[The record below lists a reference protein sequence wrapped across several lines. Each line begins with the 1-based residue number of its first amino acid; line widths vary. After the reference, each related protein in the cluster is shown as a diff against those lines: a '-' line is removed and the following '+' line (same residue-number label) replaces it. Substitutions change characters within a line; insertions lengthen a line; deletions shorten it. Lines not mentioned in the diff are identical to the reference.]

1 MFNTPK
7 TAIIPPSRSL
17 QELQNLLQ
25 GRVSALV
32 CDEHTY
38 SCCLPLITQLNTLPS
53 CVLRAGEMNKNM
65 EQVLEICSFLQQ
77 LAHPR
82 SGLLI
87 SLGGGVVSDLAGM
100 AASIYKRGI
109 SVIHIPSTLMGMVDA
124 ATGGKTGVN
133 FNHVRNALGSVY
145 FPEAV
150 LIFPGLLKTLHPNE
164 LLSGMAEMHKHAFI
178 ASEED
183 WKRAC
188 GASQEDFLNAETIYW
203 HAQFKQKLI
212 EKDPFDKAERQKL
225 NLGHTS
231 AHAFESA
238 FLEQGIEIPHGFA
251 VSAGL
256 SFEAQLAFAI
266 GSGISEAEV
275 NRITGRMQQFFPKLP
290 LVKLSVERVL
300 EFMRNDKK
308 NTNGIVF
315 TLPVAPGEILIGVEV
330 DELIIKKQ
338 LHLFIHA

>member
-1 MFNTPK
+1 MFTTVK
-7 TAIIPPSRSL
+7 TIIPSPANSL
-17 QELQNLLQ
+17 QELQNHLQ
-25 GRVSALV
+25 GKAAALV
-32 CDEHTY
+32 CDEQTFT
-38 SCCLPLITQLNTLPS
+38 CCLPLIPLLSTVPC
-53 CVLRAGEMNKNM
+53 CVLRSGEANKSM

-77 LAHPR
+77 MAHPR

-87 SLGGGVVSDLAGM
+87 SLGGGVISDMAGM

-133 FNHVRNALGSVY
+133 FNHVRNALGTVH

-150 LIFPGLLKTLHPNE
+150 LIFPELLKTLAQDE
-164 LLSGMAEMHKHAFI
+164 LCSGMAEMHKHAFI
-178 ASEED
+178 AGEAA

-188 GASQEDFLNAETIYW
+188 SATPEDFLQPETIHW

-212 EKDPFDKAERQKL
+212 EQDPFDHAERQKL

-238 FLEQGIEIPHGFA
+238 FLEQGMEIPHGFA
-251 VSAGL
+251 VAAGL
-256 SFEAQLAFAI
+256 AFESQLAFAI
-266 GSGISEAEV
+266 GTGISAAEV
-275 NRITGRMQQFFPKLP
+275 SQINMRMQQFFPKLP
-290 LVKLSVERVL
+290 LLKLSAERVL

-308 NTNGIVF
+308 NSNGIVF
-315 TLPVAPGEILIGVEV
+315 TLPEAPGIVLTGVTV
-330 DELIIKKQ
+330 DEQIIEKQ
-338 LHLFIHA
+338 LQIFLHA